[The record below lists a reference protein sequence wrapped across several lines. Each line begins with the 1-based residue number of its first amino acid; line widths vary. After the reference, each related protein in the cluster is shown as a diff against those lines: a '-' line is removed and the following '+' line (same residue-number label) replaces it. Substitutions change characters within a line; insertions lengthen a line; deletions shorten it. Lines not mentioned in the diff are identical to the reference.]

1 MYKFAIN
8 RPITILMAVMALI
21 IFGLKSYTTM
31 PLALYPNVDF
41 PIVTIK
47 TVYPGADAK
56 TVESKVTD
64 KIEEAVSGINGIDK
78 LDSTSYEGLSHVI
91 VRFDLKIDINEAA
104 NDVRDKIGGVI
115 LPDNTLAP
123 QVQKISTSGE
133 AISVFIVS
141 NTGDMSALMQLVDEK
156 IKPKLQR
163 IQNVGDIKID
173 GYQDREIRILV
184 DPYLL
189 NKYSISAIELQNKI
203 SNENFKS
210 SSGKSINDKQELII
224 KFHGDSKDIESLA
237 NIEIKPG
244 LRLKDVAKVF
254 DGLSD
259 IESYTSYD
267 GQVGVML
274 NIMKISGTNVI
285 DIIEETKLLLPD
297 LKVIAGDDYQISLIK
312 DQSDKII
319 HSVDQVKFDLVF
331 GAILAIVIVFLFL
344 RNLTATIV
352 SALAIPTSIIGTFAI
367 IDYMGYDLNKLTL
380 IGLTL
385 AIGIFI
391 DDAIVVIENIS
402 KKMESGMEAFQATYE
417 GVHEIAFSLLAIS
430 AMLLAVFIPVA
441 FMGGLVGKFF
451 NAFAMTVASG
461 IVLSYFVAIMFIPT
475 IGARVLR
482 HKETKFHAKT
492 EPMFKALDMRYVK
505 ILKPLIKYKYMTVI
519 VTFGL
524 LILSSKIFTNVGMDF
539 VPAEDNSEFQITAK
553 AQVGISITEMK
564 NKMVPI
570 IDAIKNDK
578 MVDYYALSI
587 GYTTANESHKALVY
601 VKLKPIEQRGLG
613 QAQIIENYREHFKST
628 QSIQS
633 MSVAVEQLPII
644 NTGGSNAPVQI
655 IVTGA
660 NLETLSEI
668 SQQVFE
674 MLGEFAGTVDIDSD
688 YQDGKPE
695 ITISIIRHN
704 TSRLGIT
711 ATQIAALLNS
721 NYSSD
726 TKISDFEQK
735 GREYDI
741 TLRFDDDSRAN
752 INNIRK
758 LQIQAANGEYV
769 FLDGLINFEKS
780 SSIASI
786 NRFDRERKVM
796 ISSNVSNVPLDSI
809 VNQVD
814 DNIVKILPEGYR
826 YIFSGEVEQMQ
837 KTAISFSAAVGL
849 AVILIY
855 LILAALYESLIQ
867 PIIIMITMPLAY
879 TGVITALG
887 LSGNNFSL
895 FVMIGIILLLG
906 MVGKNAILVVD
917 FANRAIKQGESVDEA
932 LIHAGEK
939 RLRPILMTTFA
950 MVGAMMPLAFGS
962 GAGHEMNS
970 PMALSVIGGLISSTI
985 LALLVVPAFY
995 KILYPLDSWLRKWY
1009 EVGKV

>member
-1 MYKFAIN
+1 
-8 RPITILMAVMALI
+8 
-21 IFGLKSYTTM
+21 
-31 PLALYPNVDF
+31 
-41 PIVTIK
+41 
-47 TVYPGADAK
+47 
-56 TVESKVTD
+56 
-64 KIEEAVSGINGIDK
+64 
-78 LDSTSYEGLSHVI
+78 
-91 VRFDLKIDINEAA
+91 
-104 NDVRDKIGGVI
+104 
-115 LPDNTLAP
+115 
-123 QVQKISTSGE
+123 
-133 AISVFIVS
+133 
-141 NTGDMSALMQLVDEK
+141 MQLVDEK

-163 IQNVGDIKID
+163 ISNVGDVDID

-189 NKYSISAIELQNKI
+189 NKYNLSAIELQNI
-203 SNENFKS
+203 IGNENFKS

-224 KFHGDSKDIESLA
+224 KFQGDAKDIESLG
-237 NIEIKPG
+237 NIAIKPG

-259 IESYTSYD
+259 VASYSSYN

-285 DIIEETKLLLPD
+285 SIIDETKQLLPE
-297 LKVIAGDDYQISLIK
+297 LKSLAGDNYQISLIK
-312 DQSDKII
+312 DQSDKIM

-331 GAILAIVIVFLFL
+331 GAILAIIIVFIFL
-344 RNLTATIV
+344 RNFTATIV

-391 DDAIVVIENIS
+391 DDAIVVVENIS
-402 KKMESGMEAFQATYE
+402 KKMESGMEAYQATYE

-441 FMGGLVGKFF
+441 FMGGLIGKFF

-492 EPMFKALDMRYVK
+492 EPMFQALDNAYVK
-505 ILKPLIKYKYMTVI
+505 ILKPLIRFKYITVL

-539 VPAEDNSEFQITAK
+539 VPAEDNSEFQITVK
-553 AQVGISITEMK
+553 AEVGTSITEMK
-564 NKMVPI
+564 NRIKPI
-570 IDAIKNDK
+570 MDVIKKDN

-587 GYTTANESHKALVY
+587 GYTTAKESHKALVY
-601 VKLKPIEQRGLG
+601 IKLKPIEQRGLG
-613 QAQIIENYREHFKST
+613 QADIIVNYREQFK
-628 QSIQS
+628 SIQS
-633 MSVAVEQLPII
+633 MTLAVEKIPLI
-644 NTGGSNAPVQI
+644 NTGSSNAPLQI
-655 IVTGA
+655 VITGDS
-660 NLETLSEI
+660 LEKLSEI
-668 SQQVFE
+668 SQKVSQ
-674 MLGEFAGTVDIDSD
+674 MLGDFEGAVDIDSD

-695 ITISIIRHN
+695 ISISVIRHN
-704 TSRLGIT
+704 TARLGIT
-711 ATQIAALLNS
+711 AMQIAALLNS

-726 TKISDFEQK
+726 SKISNFEQK

-741 TLRFDDDSRAN
+741 TLRFDDESRAN
-752 INNIRK
+752 IDNLKK
-758 LQIQAANGEYV
+758 LQIRADNGEYV
-769 FLDGLINFEKS
+769 FLDGLIRFEQS
-780 SSIASI
+780 SSIATI
-786 NRFDRERKVM
+786 NRFDRERKVL
-796 ISSNVSNVPLDSI
+796 ITSNVSNVSLSSI

-814 DNIVKILPEGYR
+814 ANIAQVLPEGYH
-826 YIFSGEVEQMQ
+826 YTFAGDVEQMQ
-837 KTAISFSAAVGL
+837 KTVVSFSTAVGL

-867 PIIIMITMPLAY
+867 PIIIMVTMPLAF

-950 MVGAMMPLAFGS
+950 MVGAMLPLAFGS

-995 KILYPLDSWLRKWY
+995 KILYPVDSWLRKWY
-1009 EVGKV
+1009 EVGKI

>member
-21 IFGLKSYTTM
+21 IFGIKSYTSM
-31 PLALYPNVDF
+31 PLALFPNVDF
-41 PIVTIK
+41 PIVTIQ

-56 TVESKVTD
+56 TVESKITD

-78 LDSTSYEGLSHVI
+78 LNSTSYEGLSYVTVI
-91 VRFDLKIDINEAA
+91 FDLEMDINEAA

-115 LPDNTLAP
+115 LPDNALAP
-123 QVQKISTSGE
+123 RVQKISTAGQ
-133 AISVFIVS
+133 AISVFVVS
-141 NTGDMSALMQLVDEK
+141 ETGDMSALMQLVDEK

-163 IQNVGDIKID
+163 ISNVGDVDID

-189 NKYSISAIELQNKI
+189 NKYDLSAIELQNI
-203 SNENFKS
+203 IGNENFKS

-224 KFHGDSKDIESLA
+224 KFQGDAKDIESLA
-237 NIEIKPG
+237 NIAIKPG

-259 IESYTSYD
+259 VESYSSYN

-285 DIIEETKLLLPD
+285 GIIDETKRLLPE
-297 LKVIAGDDYQISLIK
+297 LKALAGDNYQISLIK
-312 DQSDKII
+312 DQSDKIM

-331 GAILAIVIVFLFL
+331 GAILAIIIVFIFL
-344 RNLTATIV
+344 RNFTATIV

-391 DDAIVVIENIS
+391 DDAIVVVENIS
-402 KKMESGMEAFQATYE
+402 KKMESGMEAYQATYE

-441 FMGGLVGKFF
+441 FMGGLIGKFF

-492 EPMFKALDMRYVK
+492 EPMFKALDNAYVK
-505 ILKPLIKYKYMTVI
+505 ILKPLIRFKYITVL

-524 LILSSKIFTNVGMDF
+524 LILSSKIFTNVGIDF
-539 VPAEDNSEFQITAK
+539 VPAEDNSEFQITVK
-553 AQVGISITEMK
+553 AEVGTSITEMK
-564 NKMVPI
+564 NRIKPI
-570 IDAIKNDK
+570 MDAIKKDK
-578 MVDYYALSI
+578 MVDYYTLSI

-601 VKLKPIEQRGLG
+601 VKLKPIKQRGLG
-613 QAQIIENYREHFKST
+613 QADIIVNYREQFK
-628 QSIQS
+628 SIQS
-633 MSVAVEQLPII
+633 MTLAVEKIPLI
-644 NTGGSNAPVQI
+644 NTGSSNAPLQI
-655 IVTGA
+655 VITGDS
-660 NLETLSEI
+660 LEKLSEI
-668 SQQVFE
+668 SQQVSQ
-674 MLGEFAGTVDIDSD
+674 MLGNFEGAVDIDSD

-695 ITISIIRHN
+695 ISISIIRHN
-704 TSRLGIT
+704 TARLGIT
-711 ATQIAALLNS
+711 AMQIAALLNS

-726 TKISDFEQK
+726 SKISDFEQQGK
-735 GREYDI
+735 EYDI
-741 TLRFDDDSRAN
+741 TLRFDDESRAN
-752 INNIRK
+752 IDNIRK
-758 LQIQAANGEYV
+758 LQIRAANGEYV
-769 FLDGLINFEKS
+769 FLDGLIRFEQS
-780 SSIASI
+780 TSIATI
-786 NRFDRERKVM
+786 NRFDRERKVL
-796 ISSNVSNVPLDSI
+796 ITSNVSNVPLNSI

-814 DNIVKILPEGYR
+814 ANIAKILPEGYH
-826 YIFSGEVEQMQ
+826 YTFVGEVEEMQ
-837 KTAISFSAAVGL
+837 KTVVSFSTAVGL

-867 PIIIMITMPLAY
+867 PIIIMVTMPLAF

-917 FANRAIKQGESVDEA
+917 FANRAIKQGESVDDA

-950 MVGAMMPLAFGS
+950 MVGAMLPLAFGS
-962 GAGHEMNS
+962 GTGHEMNS
-970 PMALSVIGGLISSTI
+970 PMALSIIGGLISSTI

-995 KILYPLDSWLRKWY
+995 KILYPVDSWLRKWY
-1009 EVGKV
+1009 EVGKI

>member
-8 RPITILMAVMALI
+8 RPITIIMAVMALI
-21 IFGLKSYTTM
+21 IFGIKSYTSM
-31 PLALYPNVDF
+31 PLALFPNVDF

-56 TVESKVTD
+56 TIESKITD

-78 LDSTSYEGLSHVI
+78 LNSSSYEGLSYVI
-91 VRFDLKIDINEAA
+91 VQFDLKRDINEAA

-115 LPDNTLAP
+115 LPNNAEAP
-123 QVQKISTSGE
+123 LVQKISTAGE
-133 AISVFIVS
+133 AISLFVVS
-141 NTGDMSALMQLVDEK
+141 KTSDMSALMQLVDER

-163 IQNVGDIKID
+163 IQNVGDVDID
-173 GYQDREIRILV
+173 GFQDREIRILI

-189 NKYSISAIELQNKI
+189 NKYNISAIELQNRI

-224 KFHGDSKDIESLA
+224 KFHGDSKNIESLA

-244 LRLKDVAKVF
+244 LRLKDVATVL

-259 IESYTSYD
+259 VESYSSYN

-285 DIIEETKLLLPD
+285 GIINETKQLLPE
-297 LKVIAGDDYQISLIK
+297 LKAIAGDDYQLTLIK

-319 HSVDQVKFDLVF
+319 HSVDQVKFDLIF
-331 GAILAIVIVFLFL
+331 GAILAIFIVFLFL
-344 RNLTATIV
+344 RNVTATIV

-367 IDYMGYDLNKLTL
+367 IDFMGYDLNKLTL

-441 FMGGLVGKFF
+441 FMSGIVGKFF

-461 IVLSYFVAIMFIPT
+461 IVLSYLVAIMFIPT

-492 EPMFKALDMRYVK
+492 EPYLQALDNGYVK
-505 ILKPLIKYKYMTVI
+505 ILKPLIRFKYFTVLI
-519 VTFGL
+519 TFGL

-539 VPAEDNSEFQITAK
+539 VPTEDNSEFQITAK
-553 AQVGISITEMK
+553 APVGTSIEEMK
-564 NKMVPI
+564 KTMEPI
-570 IDAIKNDK
+570 MYTIKNDE
-578 MVDYYALSI
+578 MVDYHALSI

-613 QAQIIENYREHFKST
+613 QADIIDNYREQFKP
-628 QSIQS
+628 IQS
-633 MSVAVEQLPII
+633 MILAVEKIPPI
-644 NTGGSNAPVQI
+644 NTGSSNAPVQI
-655 IVTGA
+655 VITGDS
-660 NLETLSEI
+660 LEKLKDI
-668 SQQVFE
+668 SQQVSQ
-674 MLGEFAGTVDIDSD
+674 MLGTFQGAVDIDSD

-704 TSRLGIT
+704 TARLGIT
-711 ATQIAALLNS
+711 ATQIAALLNA

-726 TKISDFEQK
+726 SKISNFEQK

-741 TLRFDDDSRAN
+741 TLRFDDQSRAN
-752 INNIRK
+752 MDNIKK
-758 LQIQAANGEYV
+758 LQIRAANGEYV
-769 FLDGLINFEKS
+769 FLDGLINFEQS
-780 SSIASI
+780 SSIATV

-796 ISSNVSNVPLDSI
+796 VSSNLSNVPLNSI
-809 VNQVD
+809 VNQVNA
-814 DNIVKILPEGYR
+814 NILEILPAGYN
-826 YIFSGEVEQMQ
+826 YTFAGDVERMQ
-837 KTAISFSAAVGL
+837 ETAVSFSTAVGL

-855 LILAALYESLIQ
+855 LILAALYESFIQ
-867 PIIIMITMPLAY
+867 PIIIMVTMPLAF

-917 FANRAIKQGESVDEA
+917 FANRAIKQGESVDDA

-995 KILYPLDSWLRKWY
+995 KILYPVDRWLRKWY

>member
-21 IFGLKSYTTM
+21 IFGIKSYTSM
-31 PLALYPNVDF
+31 PLALFPNVDF
-41 PIVTIK
+41 PIVTIQ

-56 TVESKVTD
+56 TVESKITD

-78 LDSTSYEGLSHVI
+78 LNSTSYEGLSYVTVI
-91 VRFDLKIDINEAA
+91 FDLEMDINEAA

-115 LPDNTLAP
+115 LPDNALAP
-123 QVQKISTSGE
+123 RVQKISTAGQ
-133 AISVFIVS
+133 AISVFVVS
-141 NTGDMSALMQLVDEK
+141 ETGDMPALMQLIDEK

-163 IQNVGDIKID
+163 ISNVGVVDID

-189 NKYSISAIELQNKI
+189 NKYNLSAIELQNI
-203 SNENFKS
+203 IGNENFKS

-224 KFHGDSKDIESLA
+224 KFQGDAKDIESLG
-237 NIEIKPG
+237 NIAIKPG

-259 IESYTSYD
+259 VASYSSYN

-285 DIIEETKLLLPD
+285 DIIDETKQLLPD
-297 LKVIAGDDYQISLIK
+297 LKALAGDNYQISLIK
-312 DQSDKII
+312 DQSDKIM

-331 GAILAIVIVFLFL
+331 GAILAIIIVFIFL
-344 RNLTATIV
+344 RNFTATIV

-391 DDAIVVIENIS
+391 DDAIVVVENIS
-402 KKMESGMEAFQATYE
+402 KKMESGMEAYQATYE

-441 FMGGLVGKFF
+441 FMGGLIGKFF

-492 EPMFKALDMRYVK
+492 EPMFQALDNAYVK
-505 ILKPLIKYKYMTVI
+505 ILKPLIRFKYITVL

-539 VPAEDNSEFQITAK
+539 VPAEDNSEFQITVK
-553 AQVGISITEMK
+553 AEVGTSITEMK
-564 NKMVPI
+564 NRIKPI
-570 IDAIKNDK
+570 MDVIKKDN

-587 GYTTANESHKALVY
+587 GYTTAKESHKALVY
-601 VKLKPIEQRGLG
+601 IKLKPIEQRGLG
-613 QAQIIENYREHFKST
+613 QADIIVNYREEFK
-628 QSIQS
+628 SIQS
-633 MSVAVEQLPII
+633 MTLAVEKIPLI
-644 NTGGSNAPVQI
+644 NTGSSNAPLQI
-655 IVTGA
+655 VITGDS
-660 NLETLSEI
+660 LEKLSEI
-668 SQQVFE
+668 SQQVSQ
-674 MLGEFAGTVDIDSD
+674 MLGDFEGAMDIDSD

-695 ITISIIRHN
+695 ISISVIRHN
-704 TSRLGIT
+704 TARLGIT
-711 ATQIAALLNS
+711 AMQIAALLNS

-726 TKISDFEQK
+726 SKISNFEQK
-735 GREYDI
+735 DREYDI
-741 TLRFDDDSRAN
+741 TLRFDDESRAN
-752 INNIRK
+752 IDNLKK
-758 LQIQAANGEYV
+758 LQIRANNGEYV
-769 FLDGLINFEKS
+769 FLDGLIRFEQS
-780 SSIASI
+780 SSIATI
-786 NRFDRERKVM
+786 NRFDRERKVL
-796 ISSNVSNVPLDSI
+796 ITSNVSNVSLSSI

-814 DNIVKILPEGYR
+814 ANIAQILPEGYH
-826 YIFSGEVEQMQ
+826 YTFAGDVEQMQ
-837 KTAISFSAAVGL
+837 KTVVSFSTAVGL

-867 PIIIMITMPLAY
+867 PIIIMVTMPLAF

-950 MVGAMMPLAFGS
+950 MVGAMLPLAFGS

-995 KILYPLDSWLRKWY
+995 KILYPVDSWLRKWY
-1009 EVGKV
+1009 EVGKI

>member
-21 IFGLKSYTTM
+21 IFGIKSYTSM
-31 PLALYPNVDF
+31 PLALFPNVDF
-41 PIVTIK
+41 PIVTIQ

-56 TVESKVTD
+56 TVESKITD

-78 LDSTSYEGLSHVI
+78 LNSTSYEGLSYVTVI
-91 VRFDLKIDINEAA
+91 FDLKIDINEAA

-115 LPDNTLAP
+115 LPDNALAP
-123 QVQKISTSGE
+123 RVQKIATAGQ
-133 AISVFIVS
+133 AISVIVV
-141 NTGDMSALMQLVDEK
+141 NKTGDMSALMQLVDEK

-163 IQNVGDIKID
+163 ISNVGDVDID

-189 NKYSISAIELQNKI
+189 NKYNISAIELQNI
-203 SNENFKS
+203 IGNENVKS

-224 KFHGDSKDIESLA
+224 KFHGDAKDIESLS
-237 NIEIKPG
+237 NIAIKPG

-259 IESYTSYD
+259 VESYSSYN
-267 GQVGVML
+267 GQVGVIL

-285 DIIEETKLLLPD
+285 DIIDETKQLLPE
-297 LKVIAGDDYQISLIK
+297 LKSLAGDNYQISLIK
-312 DQSDKII
+312 DQSDKIM

-331 GAILAIVIVFLFL
+331 GAILAIIIVFIFL
-344 RNLTATIV
+344 RNFTATMV

-391 DDAIVVIENIS
+391 DDAIVVVENIS

-441 FMGGLVGKFF
+441 FMGGLIGKFF

-475 IGARVLR
+475 ISARVLR

-492 EPMFKALDMRYVK
+492 EPMFKALDNAYVK
-505 ILKPLIKYKYMTVI
+505 ILKPLIRFKYMTVL

-524 LILSSKIFTNVGMDF
+524 LILSSKIFTNVGVDF
-539 VPAEDNSEFQITAK
+539 VPTQDNSEFQITAK
-553 AQVGISITEMK
+553 AEVGTSITEMK
-564 NKMVPI
+564 NRMKPI
-570 IDAIKNDK
+570 MDVIKKDN
-578 MVDYYALSI
+578 MIDYYALSI
-587 GYTTANESHKALVY
+587 GYTTAKESHKALVY

-613 QAQIIENYREHFKST
+613 QADIIVNYREQFK
-628 QSIQS
+628 SIQS
-633 MSVAVEQLPII
+633 MTLAVEKIPLI
-644 NTGGSNAPVQI
+644 NTGSSNAPLQI
-655 IVTGA
+655 VITGDS
-660 NLETLSEI
+660 LEKLREI
-668 SQQVFE
+668 SQQVSQ
-674 MLGEFAGTVDIDSD
+674 MLGNFEGAVDIDSD

-695 ITISIIRHN
+695 ISISIIRHN
-704 TSRLGIT
+704 TARLGIT
-711 ATQIAALLNS
+711 AMQIAALLNS

-726 TKISDFEQK
+726 SKISNFEQK

-741 TLRFDDDSRAN
+741 TLRFDDESRAN
-752 INNIRK
+752 INNLKK
-758 LQIQAANGEYV
+758 LQIRADNGEYV
-769 FLDGLINFEKS
+769 FLDGLIRFEQS
-780 SSIASI
+780 SSIATI

-796 ISSNVSNVPLDSI
+796 VSSNISNVPLNSI

-814 DNIVKILPEGYR
+814 ANIAKILPEGYD
-826 YIFSGEVEQMQ
+826 YTFAGDVEQMQ
-837 KTAISFSAAVGL
+837 ETVVSFSTAVGL

-867 PIIIMITMPLAY
+867 PIIIMVTMPLAF

-917 FANRAIKQGESVDEA
+917 FANRAIKQGESVDDA

-950 MVGAMMPLAFGS
+950 MVGAMLPLAFGS

-970 PMALSVIGGLISSTI
+970 PMALAIIGGLISSTI

-995 KILYPLDSWLRKWY
+995 KILYPVDSWLRKWY
-1009 EVGKV
+1009 EVGTI

>member
-8 RPITILMAVMALI
+8 RPITILMAVMALL
-21 IFGLKSYTTM
+21 IFGLKSYTSM
-31 PLALYPNVDF
+31 PLALFPNVDF
-41 PIVTIK
+41 PIITIQ
-47 TVYPGADAK
+47 TTYPGADAR
-56 TVESKVTD
+56 TVESKITD

-78 LDSTSYEGLSHVI
+78 LDSTSYEGLSYVI
-91 VRFDLKIDINEAA
+91 VRFDLKMDINEAA

-115 LPDNTLAP
+115 LPDNALAP
-123 QVQKISTSGE
+123 LVQKISTAGE
-133 AISVFIVS
+133 AISLFVVS
-141 NTGDMSALMQLVDEK
+141 KTGDMSALMQLVDEK

-163 IQNVGDIKID
+163 IPNVGDVDID

-189 NKYSISAIELQNKI
+189 NKYNISAIELQNVI

-224 KFHGDSKDIESLA
+224 KFQGDSKDIQSLS

-244 LRLKDVAKVF
+244 VRLKDVAKVF

-259 IESYTSYD
+259 VESYSSFN

-285 DIIEETKLLLPD
+285 GIIDEAKKLLPELQA
-297 LKVIAGDDYQISLIK
+297 LAGDDYQINLIK
-312 DQSDKII
+312 DQSDKIM

-331 GAILAIVIVFLFL
+331 GAVLAIVIVFMFL

-461 IVLSYFVAIMFIPT
+461 IALSYFVAIMFIPT
-475 IGARVLR
+475 VGARVLK

-492 EPMFKALDMRYVK
+492 EPFFQSLDNAYVS
-505 ILKPLIKYKYMTVI
+505 ILKPLIRFKYITVL
-519 VTFGL
+519 VTFGVL
-524 LILSSKIFTNVGMDF
+524 VLSSKIFTNVGMDF
-539 VPAEDNSEFQITAK
+539 VPSEDNSEFQITAK
-553 AQVGISITEMK
+553 AEVGTSIEEMK
-564 NKMVPI
+564 NRMQPI
-570 IDAIKNDK
+570 IDAIKDDD

-587 GYTTANESHKALVY
+587 GYTTANESHKGLVY

-613 QAQIIENYREHFKST
+613 QADIIDNYRHEFA
-628 QSIQS
+628 SIQS
-633 MSVAVEQLPII
+633 MALAVEKIPPI

-655 IVTGA
+655 VITGDS
-660 NLETLSEI
+660 LEKLSEI
-668 SQQVFE
+668 SQQVSDMLSTFE
-674 MLGEFAGTVDIDSD
+674 GAVDVDSD

-695 ITISIIRHN
+695 ITISMIRHN

-726 TKISDFEQK
+726 SKISDFEQK

-741 TLRFDDDSRAN
+741 TLRFDDESRAN
-752 INNIRK
+752 MDNIKK
-758 LQIQAANGEYV
+758 LQIRAANGEYV
-769 FLDGLINFEKS
+769 FLDGLIRFEQN
-780 SSIASI
+780 SSIATI
-786 NRFDRERKVM
+786 NRYDRERKVM
-796 ISSNVSNVPLDSI
+796 VSSNISNVPLNAI
-809 VNQVD
+809 VTQVD
-814 DNIVKILPEGYR
+814 ANITDILPEGYN
-826 YIFSGEVEQMQ
+826 YTFSGDVEKMQ
-837 KTAISFSAAVGL
+837 ETAVSFSTAVGL
-849 AVILIY
+849 AVVLIY

-867 PIIIMITMPLAY
+867 PIIIMVTMPLAF

-887 LSGNNFSL
+887 LSDNNFSL

-917 FANRAIKQGESVDEA
+917 FANRAIKDGASVDDA
-932 LIHAGEK
+932 LIQAGEK

-995 KILYPLDSWLRKWY
+995 KILYPVDSWIRKWY
-1009 EVGKV
+1009 EVGKI

>member
-8 RPITILMAVMALI
+8 RPITILMAVMALL
-21 IFGLKSYTTM
+21 IFGLKSYTSM
-31 PLALYPNVDF
+31 PLALFPNVDF
-41 PIVTIK
+41 PIITIQ
-47 TVYPGADAK
+47 TTYPGADAR
-56 TVESKVTD
+56 TVESKITD

-78 LDSTSYEGLSHVI
+78 LDSTSYEGLSYVI
-91 VRFDLKIDINEAA
+91 VRFDLKMDINEAA

-115 LPDNTLAP
+115 LPDNALAP
-123 QVQKISTSGE
+123 LVQKISTAGE
-133 AISVFIVS
+133 AISLFVVS
-141 NTGDMSALMQLVDEK
+141 KTGDMSALMQLVDQK

-163 IQNVGDIKID
+163 IPNVGDVDVD

-189 NKYSISAIELQNKI
+189 NKYNISAIELQNVI

-224 KFHGDSKDIESLA
+224 KFQGDSKDIESLS

-244 LRLKDVAKVF
+244 VRLKDVAKVI

-259 IESYTSYD
+259 VESYSSFN

-285 DIIEETKLLLPD
+285 GIIDEAKKLLPELQA
-297 LKVIAGDDYQISLIK
+297 LAGDDYQINLIK
-312 DQSDKII
+312 DQSDKIM

-331 GAILAIVIVFLFL
+331 GALLAIVIVFMFL

-402 KKMESGMEAFQATYE
+402 KKMEAGMEAFQATYE

-461 IVLSYFVAIMFIPT
+461 IALSYFVAIMFIPT
-475 IGARVLR
+475 VGARVLK

-492 EPMFKALDMRYVK
+492 EPFFQSLDNAYVS
-505 ILKPLIKYKYMTVI
+505 ILKPLIRFKYITVL
-519 VTFGL
+519 VTFGVL
-524 LILSSKIFTNVGMDF
+524 VLSSKIFTNVGMDF

-553 AQVGISITEMK
+553 AKVGTSIEEMK
-564 NKMVPI
+564 SRMQPI
-570 IDAIKNDK
+570 IDAIKDDD

-587 GYTTANESHKALVY
+587 GYTTANESHKGLVY

-613 QAQIIENYREHFKST
+613 QADIINHYRQEFA
-628 QSIQS
+628 SIQS
-633 MSVAVEQLPII
+633 MTLAVEKISPI

-655 IVTGA
+655 VITGDS
-660 NLETLSEI
+660 LEKLSEI
-668 SQQVFE
+668 SQQVSDMLSTFE
-674 MLGEFAGTVDIDSD
+674 GAVDVDSD

-695 ITISIIRHN
+695 ITISMIRHN

-726 TKISDFEQK
+726 SKISDFEQK

-741 TLRFDDDSRAN
+741 TLRFDDESRAN
-752 INNIRK
+752 MDNIKK
-758 LQIQAANGEYV
+758 LQIRAANGEYV
-769 FLDGLINFEKS
+769 FLDGLIRFEQN
-780 SSIASI
+780 SSIATI
-786 NRFDRERKVM
+786 NRYDRERKVM
-796 ISSNVSNVPLDSI
+796 VSSNISNVPLNAI

-814 DNIVKILPEGYR
+814 ANITEILPEGYN
-826 YIFSGEVEQMQ
+826 YTFSGYVEKMQ
-837 KTAISFSAAVGL
+837 ETAVSFSTAVGL
-849 AVILIY
+849 AVVLIY

-867 PIIIMITMPLAY
+867 PIIIMVTMPLAF

-917 FANRAIKQGESVDEA
+917 FANRAIKDGASVDDA
-932 LIHAGEK
+932 LIQAGEK

-995 KILYPLDSWLRKWY
+995 KILYPLDSWIRKWY
-1009 EVGKV
+1009 EVGKI

>member
-8 RPITILMAVMALI
+8 RPITILMAVMALL
-21 IFGLKSYTTM
+21 IFGLKSYTSM
-31 PLALYPNVDF
+31 PLALFPNVDF
-41 PIVTIK
+41 PIITIQ
-47 TVYPGADAK
+47 TTYPGADAR
-56 TVESKVTD
+56 TVESKITD

-78 LDSTSYEGLSHVI
+78 LDSTSYEGLSYVI
-91 VRFDLKIDINEAA
+91 VRFDLKMDINEAA

-115 LPDNTLAP
+115 LPDNALAP
-123 QVQKISTSGE
+123 LVQKISTAGE
-133 AISVFIVS
+133 AISLFVVS
-141 NTGDMSALMQLVDEK
+141 KTGDMSALMQLVDEK

-163 IQNVGDIKID
+163 IPNVGDVDID

-189 NKYSISAIELQNKI
+189 NKYNISAIELQNVI

-224 KFHGDSKDIESLA
+224 KFQGDSKDIQSLS

-244 LRLKDVAKVF
+244 VRLKDVAKVF

-259 IESYTSYD
+259 VESYSSFN

-285 DIIEETKLLLPD
+285 GIIDEAKKLLPELQA
-297 LKVIAGDDYQISLIK
+297 LAGDDYQINLIK
-312 DQSDKII
+312 DQSDKIM

-331 GAILAIVIVFLFL
+331 GAVLAIVIVFMFL

-461 IVLSYFVAIMFIPT
+461 IALSYFVAIMFIPT
-475 IGARVLR
+475 VGARVLK

-492 EPMFKALDMRYVK
+492 EPFFQSLDNAYVS
-505 ILKPLIKYKYMTVI
+505 ILKPLIRFKYITVL
-519 VTFGL
+519 VTFGVL
-524 LILSSKIFTNVGMDF
+524 VLSSKIFTNVGMDF
-539 VPAEDNSEFQITAK
+539 VPSEDNSEFQITAK
-553 AQVGISITEMK
+553 AEVGTSIEEMK
-564 NKMVPI
+564 NRMQPI
-570 IDAIKNDK
+570 IDAIKDDD

-587 GYTTANESHKALVY
+587 GYTTANESHKGLVY

-613 QAQIIENYREHFKST
+613 QADIIDNYRQEFA
-628 QSIQS
+628 SIQS
-633 MSVAVEQLPII
+633 MALAVEKIPPI

-655 IVTGA
+655 VITGDS
-660 NLETLSEI
+660 LEKLSQI
-668 SQQVFE
+668 SQQVSDMLSTFE
-674 MLGEFAGTVDIDSD
+674 GAVDVDSD

-695 ITISIIRHN
+695 ITISMIRHN

-726 TKISDFEQK
+726 SKISDFEQK

-741 TLRFDDDSRAN
+741 TLRFDDESRAN
-752 INNIRK
+752 MDNIKK
-758 LQIQAANGEYV
+758 LQIRAANGEYV
-769 FLDGLINFEKS
+769 FLDGLIRFEQN
-780 SSIASI
+780 SSIATI
-786 NRFDRERKVM
+786 NRYDRERKVM
-796 ISSNVSNVPLDSI
+796 VSSNISNVPLNAI
-809 VNQVD
+809 VTQVD
-814 DNIVKILPEGYR
+814 ANITDILPEGYN
-826 YIFSGEVEQMQ
+826 YTFSGDVEKMQ
-837 KTAISFSAAVGL
+837 ETAVSFSTAVGL
-849 AVILIY
+849 AVVLIY

-867 PIIIMITMPLAY
+867 PIIIMVTMPLAF

-887 LSGNNFSL
+887 LSDNNFSL

-917 FANRAIKQGESVDEA
+917 FANRAIKDGASVDDA
-932 LIHAGEK
+932 LIQAGEK

-995 KILYPLDSWLRKWY
+995 KILYPVDSWIRKWY
-1009 EVGKV
+1009 EVGKI

>member
-21 IFGLKSYTTM
+21 IFGIKSYTSM
-31 PLALYPNVDF
+31 PLALFPNVDF
-41 PIVTIK
+41 PIVTIQ
-47 TVYPGADAK
+47 TTYPGADAK
-56 TVESKVTD
+56 TVESKITD

-78 LDSTSYEGLSHVI
+78 LDSTSYEGLSYVI

-115 LPDNTLAP
+115 LPDNALAP
-123 QVQKISTSGE
+123 LVQKLSTAGE
-133 AISVFIVS
+133 AISVFVVS
-141 NTGDMSALMQLVDEK
+141 KTGNMSALMQLVDEK

-163 IQNVGDIKID
+163 IPNVGDVIID

-189 NKYSISAIELQNKI
+189 NKYNLSAVELQNI
-203 SNENFKS
+203 IGNENFKS
-210 SSGKSINDKQELII
+210 SSGKSLNDKQELII
-224 KFHGDSKDIESLA
+224 KFHGDAKDIESLA
-237 NIEIKPG
+237 NIAIKPG

-259 IESYTSYD
+259 VESYSSYN

-274 NIMKISGTNVI
+274 NIIKISGTNVI
-285 DIIEETKLLLPD
+285 GIIDKAKQLLPD
-297 LKVIAGDDYQISLIK
+297 LKALAGDDYQVSLIK
-312 DQSDKII
+312 DQSDKIMQ
-319 HSVDQVKFDLVF
+319 SVNQVKFDLVF
-331 GAILAIVIVFLFL
+331 GAILAIFIVFIFL
-344 RNLTATIV
+344 RNFTATIV

-402 KKMESGMEAFQATYE
+402 KKMESGMEVFQATYE

-441 FMGGLVGKFF
+441 FMGGLVGQFF

-475 IGARVLR
+475 IGARLLK
-482 HKETKFHAKT
+482 HKESKFHAKT
-492 EPMFKALDMRYVK
+492 EPMFKALDNGYVK
-505 ILKPLIKYKYMTVI
+505 ILKPLIRFKYITVL
-519 VTFGL
+519 VTFGF
-524 LILSSKIFTNVGMDF
+524 LILSSMIFTNVGMDF

-553 AQVGISITEMK
+553 AEVGTSITEMK
-564 NKMVPI
+564 NRMKPI
-570 IDAIKNDK
+570 MDAIKNDN

-587 GYTTANESHKALVY
+587 GYTTASESHKALVY

-613 QAQIIENYREHFKST
+613 QEDIIVNYREQFK
-628 QSIQS
+628 SIQS
-633 MSVAVEQLPII
+633 MALSVAPQPPI
-644 NTGGSNAPVQI
+644 NTGGNTAPVQI
-655 IVTGA
+655 VITGDS
-660 NLETLSEI
+660 LEKLSDI
-668 SQQVFE
+668 SQKVSA
-674 MLGEFAGTVDIDSD
+674 MLGRFEGTVDIDSD

-695 ITISIIRHN
+695 ITISVIRHN
-704 TSRLGIT
+704 TARLGIT

-726 TKISDFEQK
+726 SKISNFEQK

-741 TLRFDDDSRAN
+741 TLRFDDESRAN
-752 INNIRK
+752 IDNIKK
-758 LQIQAANGEYV
+758 LQIRAANGEYV
-769 FLDGLINFEKS
+769 FLDGLIRFEQS
-780 SSIASI
+780 SSIATI

-796 ISSNVSNVPLDSI
+796 VSSNISNVPLNSI
-809 VNQVD
+809 VDQV
-814 DNIVKILPEGYR
+814 NTHIAEILPEGYN
-826 YIFSGEVEQMQ
+826 YTFSGDVEEMQ
-837 KTAISFSAAVGL
+837 ETALSFSTAVGL

-867 PIIIMITMPLAY
+867 PIIIMVTMPLAF
-879 TGVITALG
+879 TGVIAALG

-917 FANRAIKQGESVDEA
+917 FANRAIKQGESVDDA

-995 KILYPLDSWLRKWY
+995 KILYPVDSWLRKWY
-1009 EVGKV
+1009 EVGRI

>member
-21 IFGLKSYTTM
+21 IFGIKSYTSM
-31 PLALYPNVDF
+31 PLALFPNVDF
-41 PIVTIK
+41 PIVTIQ

-56 TVESKVTD
+56 TVESKITD

-78 LDSTSYEGLSHVI
+78 LNSTSYEGLSYVTVI
-91 VRFDLKIDINEAA
+91 FDLEMDINEAA

-115 LPDNTLAP
+115 LPDNALAP
-123 QVQKISTSGE
+123 RVQKISTAGQ
-133 AISVFIVS
+133 AISVFVVS
-141 NTGDMSALMQLVDEK
+141 ETGDMSALMQLVDEK

-163 IQNVGDIKID
+163 ISNVGDVDID

-189 NKYSISAIELQNKI
+189 NKYNLSAIELQNI
-203 SNENFKS
+203 IGNENFKS

-224 KFHGDSKDIESLA
+224 KFQGDAKDIESLG
-237 NIEIKPG
+237 NIAIKPG

-259 IESYTSYD
+259 VASYSSYN

-285 DIIEETKLLLPD
+285 DIIDETKQLLPD
-297 LKVIAGDDYQISLIK
+297 LKALAGDNYQISLIK
-312 DQSDKII
+312 DQSDKIM

-331 GAILAIVIVFLFL
+331 GAILAIIIVFIFL
-344 RNLTATIV
+344 RNFTATIV

-391 DDAIVVIENIS
+391 DDAIVVVENIS
-402 KKMESGMEAFQATYE
+402 KKMESGMEAYQATYE

-441 FMGGLVGKFF
+441 FMGGLIGKFF

-492 EPMFKALDMRYVK
+492 EPMFQALDNAYVK
-505 ILKPLIKYKYMTVI
+505 ILKPLIRFKYITVL

-539 VPAEDNSEFQITAK
+539 VPAEDNSEFQITVK
-553 AQVGISITEMK
+553 AEVGTSITEMK
-564 NKMVPI
+564 NRIKPI
-570 IDAIKNDK
+570 MDVIKKDN

-587 GYTTANESHKALVY
+587 GYTTAKESHKALVY
-601 VKLKPIEQRGLG
+601 IKLKPIEQRGLG
-613 QAQIIENYREHFKST
+613 QADIIVNYREEFK
-628 QSIQS
+628 SIQS
-633 MSVAVEQLPII
+633 MTLAVEKIPLI
-644 NTGGSNAPVQI
+644 NTGSSNAPLQI
-655 IVTGA
+655 VITGDS
-660 NLETLSEI
+660 LEKLSEI
-668 SQQVFE
+668 SQKVSQ
-674 MLGEFAGTVDIDSD
+674 MLGGFEGAVDIDSD

-695 ITISIIRHN
+695 ISISVIRHN
-704 TSRLGIT
+704 TARLGIT
-711 ATQIAALLNS
+711 AMQIAALLNS

-726 TKISDFEQK
+726 SKISNFEQK

-741 TLRFDDDSRAN
+741 TLRFDDESRAN
-752 INNIRK
+752 IDNLKK
-758 LQIQAANGEYV
+758 LQIRADNGEYV
-769 FLDGLINFEKS
+769 FLDGLIRFEQS
-780 SSIASI
+780 SSIATI
-786 NRFDRERKVM
+786 NRFDRERKVL
-796 ISSNVSNVPLDSI
+796 ITSNVSNVSLSSI

-814 DNIVKILPEGYR
+814 ANIAQVLPEGYH
-826 YIFSGEVEQMQ
+826 YTFAGDVEQMQ
-837 KTAISFSAAVGL
+837 KTVVSFSTAVGL

-867 PIIIMITMPLAY
+867 PIIIMVTMPLAF

-950 MVGAMMPLAFGS
+950 MVGAMLPLAFGS

-995 KILYPLDSWLRKWY
+995 KILYPVDSWLRKWY
-1009 EVGKV
+1009 EVGKI

>member
-21 IFGLKSYTTM
+21 IFGMKSYTSM
-31 PLALYPNVDF
+31 PLALFPNVDF

-56 TVESKVTD
+56 TVESKITD

-78 LDSTSYEGLSHVI
+78 LDSTSYEGLSYVI

-115 LPDNTLAP
+115 LPDNALAP
-123 QVQKISTSGE
+123 QVQKISTAGE
-133 AISVFIVS
+133 AISVFVVS
-141 NTGDMSALMQLVDEK
+141 KTGDMSALMQLVDEK

-163 IQNVGDIKID
+163 IPNVGDVDID

-189 NKYSISAIELQNKI
+189 NKYNISAIELQTAI
-203 SNENFKS
+203 GNENFKS

-259 IESYTSYD
+259 VESFSSYN
-267 GQVGVML
+267 GKVGVML
-274 NIMKISGTNVI
+274 KIMKISGTNVI
-285 DIIEETKLLLPD
+285 AIIDETKQLLPE
-297 LKVIAGDDYQISLIK
+297 LKALAGDDYKINLIK
-312 DQSDKII
+312 DQSEKIM

-331 GAILAIVIVFLFL
+331 GALLAIVIVFIFL
-344 RNLTATIV
+344 RNITATIV

-402 KKMESGMEAFQATYE
+402 KKMESGMESFQATYE

-461 IVLSYFVAIMFIPT
+461 IVLSYFVAIMLIPSVA
-475 IGARVLR
+475 ARVLK

-492 EPMFKALDMRYVK
+492 EPMFQALDNGYVR
-505 ILKPLIKYKYMTVI
+505 ILKPLIRFKYITVI
-519 VTFGL
+519 VTFAI

-553 AQVGISITEMK
+553 AQLGTSITEMK
-564 NKMVPI
+564 NRMKPI
-570 IDAIKNDK
+570 METIKDDN

-587 GYTTANESHKALVY
+587 GYTTAHEPHKALVY
-601 VKLKPIEQRGLG
+601 VKLKPIEERGLG
-613 QAQIIENYREHFKST
+613 QADIINNYREKFK
-628 QSIQS
+628 SIQS
-633 MSVAVEQLPII
+633 MALAVEKIPPI

-655 IVTGA
+655 VITGDS
-660 NLETLSEI
+660 LDKLSEI
-668 SQQVFE
+668 SQQVSKMLSTFE
-674 MLGEFAGTVDIDSD
+674 GAVDIDSD

-726 TKISDFEQK
+726 SKISDFEQK

-741 TLRFDDDSRAN
+741 TLRFDDESRAN
-752 INNIRK
+752 IDNIKK
-758 LQIQAANGEYV
+758 LQIRAANGEYV
-769 FLDGLINFEKS
+769 FLDGLIRFEQS
-780 SSIASI
+780 SSIATI

-796 ISSNVSNVPLDSI
+796 VSSNISNVPLNSI

-814 DNIVKILPEGYR
+814 ANISELLPPGYN
-826 YIFSGEVEQMQ
+826 YTFSGDVEKMQ
-837 KTAISFSAAVGL
+837 ETALSFSTAVGL

-867 PIIIMITMPLAY
+867 PIIIMVTMPLAF

-917 FANRAIKQGESVDEA
+917 FANRAIKQGESLDDA

-995 KILYPLDSWLRKWY
+995 KILYPLDRWIRKWY
-1009 EVGKV
+1009 EVGEV

>member
-21 IFGLKSYTTM
+21 IFGIKSYTSM
-31 PLALYPNVDF
+31 PLALFPNVDF
-41 PIVTIK
+41 PIVTIQ

-56 TVESKVTD
+56 TVESKITD

-78 LDSTSYEGLSHVI
+78 LNSTSYEGLSYVTVI
-91 VRFDLKIDINEAA
+91 FDLEMDINEAA

-115 LPDNTLAP
+115 LPDNALAP
-123 QVQKISTSGE
+123 RVQKISTAGQ
-133 AISVFIVS
+133 AISVFVVS
-141 NTGDMSALMQLVDEK
+141 ETGDMSALMQLVDEK

-163 IQNVGDIKID
+163 ISNVGDVDID

-189 NKYSISAIELQNKI
+189 NKYNLSAIELQNI
-203 SNENFKS
+203 IGNENFKS

-224 KFHGDSKDIESLA
+224 KFQGDAKDIESLG
-237 NIEIKPG
+237 NIAIKPG

-259 IESYTSYD
+259 VASYSSYN

-285 DIIEETKLLLPD
+285 SIIDETKQLLPE
-297 LKVIAGDDYQISLIK
+297 LKSLAGDNYQISLIK
-312 DQSDKII
+312 DQSDKIM

-331 GAILAIVIVFLFL
+331 GAILAIIIVFIFL
-344 RNLTATIV
+344 RNFTATIV

-391 DDAIVVIENIS
+391 DDAIVVVENIS
-402 KKMESGMEAFQATYE
+402 KKMESGMEAYQATYE

-441 FMGGLVGKFF
+441 FMGGLIGKFF

-492 EPMFKALDMRYVK
+492 EPMFQALDNAYVK
-505 ILKPLIKYKYMTVI
+505 ILKPLIRFKYITVL

-539 VPAEDNSEFQITAK
+539 VPAEDNSEFQITVK
-553 AQVGISITEMK
+553 AEVGTSITEMK
-564 NKMVPI
+564 NRIKPI
-570 IDAIKNDK
+570 MDVIKKDN

-587 GYTTANESHKALVY
+587 GYTTAKESHKALVY
-601 VKLKPIEQRGLG
+601 IKLKPIEQRGLG
-613 QAQIIENYREHFKST
+613 QADIIVNYREQFK
-628 QSIQS
+628 SIQS
-633 MSVAVEQLPII
+633 MTLAVEKIPLI
-644 NTGGSNAPVQI
+644 NTGSSNAPLQI
-655 IVTGA
+655 VITGDS
-660 NLETLSEI
+660 LEKLSEI
-668 SQQVFE
+668 SQKVSQ
-674 MLGEFAGTVDIDSD
+674 MLGGFEGAVDIDSD

-695 ITISIIRHN
+695 ISISVIRHN
-704 TSRLGIT
+704 TARLGIT
-711 ATQIAALLNS
+711 AMQIAALLNS

-726 TKISDFEQK
+726 SKISNFEQK

-741 TLRFDDDSRAN
+741 TLRFDDESRAN
-752 INNIRK
+752 IDNLKK
-758 LQIQAANGEYV
+758 LQIRANNGEYV
-769 FLDGLINFEKS
+769 FLDGLIRFEQS
-780 SSIASI
+780 SSIATI
-786 NRFDRERKVM
+786 NRFDRERKVL
-796 ISSNVSNVPLDSI
+796 ITSNVSNVSLSSI

-814 DNIVKILPEGYR
+814 ANIAQVLPEGYH
-826 YIFSGEVEQMQ
+826 YTFAGDVEQMQ
-837 KTAISFSAAVGL
+837 KTVVSFSTAVGL

-867 PIIIMITMPLAY
+867 PIIIMVTMPLAF

-950 MVGAMMPLAFGS
+950 MVGAMLPLAFGS

-995 KILYPLDSWLRKWY
+995 KILYPVDSWLRKWY
-1009 EVGKV
+1009 EVGKI

>member
-21 IFGLKSYTTM
+21 IFGIKSYTSM
-31 PLALYPNVDF
+31 PLALFPNVDF

-56 TVESKVTD
+56 TVESKITD

-78 LDSTSYEGLSHVI
+78 LDSTSYEGMSYVI

-115 LPDNTLAP
+115 LPDNALAP
-123 QVQKISTSGE
+123 LVQKISTAGE
-133 AISVFIVS
+133 AISVFVVS
-141 NTGDMSALMQLVDEK
+141 KTGDMSALMQLVDEK

-163 IQNVGDIKID
+163 IPNVGDVDID

-189 NKYSISAIELQNKI
+189 NKYKLSAIELQNII
-203 SNENFKS
+203 SSENFKA

-224 KFHGDSKDIESLA
+224 KFQGDSKDIESLA

-244 LRLKDVAKVF
+244 LRLSDVAKVF

-259 IESYTSYD
+259 VESYSSYN

-285 DIIEETKLLLPD
+285 GIIDEAKKLLPE
-297 LKVIAGDDYQISLIK
+297 LKALAGDDYQINLIK

-331 GAILAIVIVFLFL
+331 GALLAIVIVFMFL

-402 KKMESGMEAFQATYE
+402 KKMEFGMEAFEATYE

-475 IGARVLR
+475 IGARVLK

-492 EPMFKALDMRYVK
+492 EPFFQAMDNAYVA
-505 ILKPLIKYKYMTVI
+505 ILKPLIRFKYITVL
-519 VTFGL
+519 VTFGF
-524 LILSSKIFTNVGMDF
+524 LILSSQVFTNVGMDF

-553 AQVGISITEMK
+553 AEVGTSIAEMK
-564 NKMVPI
+564 KRMAPI
-570 IDAIKNDK
+570 MEAIKNDE

-601 VKLKPIEQRGLG
+601 VKLKSIEQRGLG
-613 QAQIIENYREHFKST
+613 QAEIIVNYRTEFK
-628 QSIQS
+628 SIQS
-633 MSVAVEQLPII
+633 MALAVEKIPPI

-655 IVTGA
+655 VITGDS
-660 NLETLSEI
+660 LEKLSEI
-668 SQQVFE
+668 SEQVSK
-674 MLGEFAGTVDIDSD
+674 MLGTFEGAVDIDSD

-711 ATQIAALLNS
+711 ATQIATLLNS
-721 NYSSD
+721 NYSSES
-726 TKISDFEQK
+726 KISDFEQK

-741 TLRFDDDSRAN
+741 TLRFDDESRAN
-752 INNIRK
+752 MDNIKK
-758 LQIQAANGEYV
+758 LQIRAANGEYV
-769 FLDGLINFEKS
+769 FLDGLIRFEQS
-780 SSIASI
+780 SSIATI

-796 ISSNVSNVPLDSI
+796 VSSNISNVPLNSI

-814 DNIVKILPEGYR
+814 ANIADILPEGYSYR
-826 YIFSGEVEQMQ
+826 FSGDVEKMQ
-837 KTAISFSAAVGL
+837 ETAVSFSTAVAL
-849 AVILIY
+849 AVVLIY

-867 PIIIMITMPLAY
+867 PIIIMVTMPLAF

-917 FANRAIKQGESVDEA
+917 FANRAIKDGESVDEA

-995 KILYPLDSWLRKWY
+995 KILYPIDSWIRKWY
-1009 EVGKV
+1009 EVGQV

>member
-21 IFGLKSYTTM
+21 IFGIKSYTSM

-41 PIVTIK
+41 PIVTIQ

-56 TVESKVTD
+56 TVESKITD

-78 LDSTSYEGLSHVI
+78 LDSTSYEGLSLV
-91 VRFDLKIDINEAA
+91 VVKFDLKIDINEAA

-115 LPDNTLAP
+115 LPDNARAP
-123 QVQKISTSGE
+123 LVQKISTSGE
-133 AISVFIVS
+133 AISVFVVS
-141 NTGDMSALMQLVDEK
+141 KTGDMSALMQLVDEK
-156 IKPKLQR
+156 IKPTLQR
-163 IQNVGDIKID
+163 IPNVGDVDVD

-189 NKYSISAIELQNKI
+189 NKYNISATELQNKI

-210 SSGKSINDKQELII
+210 SSGKSINSKQELII
-224 KFHGDSKDIESLA
+224 KFNGDAKDIESLA

-259 IESYTSYD
+259 VKSYSSYN
-267 GQVGVML
+267 GQAGVIL

-285 DIIEETKLLLPD
+285 GIIDKAKQLLPEI
-297 LKVIAGDDYQISLIK
+297 KAMAGDDYQISLIK

-319 HSVDQVKFDLVF
+319 QSVEQVKFDLVF
-331 GAILAIVIVFLFL
+331 GAILAIVIVFIFL
-344 RNLTATIV
+344 RNFTATIV

-367 IDYMGYDLNKLTL
+367 IDFMGYDLNKLTL

-391 DDAIVVIENIS
+391 DDAIVVVENIT
-402 KKMESGMEAFQATYE
+402 KKMEAGMEAFQATYE

-482 HKETKFHAKT
+482 HKETKFHVKT
-492 EPMFKALDMRYVK
+492 EPMFKALDNGYVK
-505 ILKPLIKYKYMTVI
+505 ILKPLIRFKYITVM
-519 VTFGL
+519 VTFGF
-524 LILSSKIFTNVGMDF
+524 LILSSRIFTNVGMDF

-553 AQVGISITEMK
+553 AQVGTSITEMK
-564 NKMVPI
+564 NRMEPI
-570 IDAIKNDK
+570 IYAIKNDN

-587 GYTTANESHKALVY
+587 GYTTANESHKAIVY
-601 VKLKPIEQRGLG
+601 VKLKAIGERELG
-613 QAQIIENYREHFKST
+613 QAELIENYREQFKS
-628 QSIQS
+628 IQLITL
-633 MSVAVEQLPII
+633 AVEKLPVI

-655 IVTGA
+655 VVTGDS
-660 NLETLSEI
+660 LEKLSEI
-668 SQQVFE
+668 SQQVSQ
-674 MLGEFAGTVDIDSD
+674 MLGKFEGAVDIDTD

-695 ITISIIRHN
+695 ITISIIRLN
-704 TSRLGIT
+704 TARLGIT

-726 TKISDFEQK
+726 SKISDFEQK

-741 TLRFDDDSRAN
+741 TLRFDDNNRAN
-752 INNIRK
+752 IDNIKK
-758 LQIQAANGEYV
+758 LQIRANNGKYV
-769 FLDGLINFEKS
+769 FLDGLINFEQS
-780 SSIASI
+780 SSIATI
-786 NRFDRERKVM
+786 NRFNRERKVM

-809 VNQVD
+809 VDQVD
-814 DNIVKILPEGYR
+814 ANIAKLLPAGYH
-826 YIFSGEVEQMQ
+826 YTFAGEVEQMQ
-837 KTAISFSAAVGL
+837 ETAVSFGAAVGL

-867 PIIIMITMPLAY
+867 PIIIMVTMPLAF

-917 FANRAIKQGESVDEA
+917 FANRAIKQGASVDNA
-932 LIHAGEK
+932 LIEAGEK

-950 MVGAMMPLAFGS
+950 MVGAMMPLAFS
-962 GAGHEMNS
+962 TGAGHEMNS

-995 KILYPLDSWLRKWY
+995 KILYPVDNWLRKWY
-1009 EVGKV
+1009 EVGEV

>member
-21 IFGLKSYTTM
+21 IFGLKSYSSM
-31 PLALYPNVDF
+31 PLALFPNVDF
-41 PIVTIK
+41 PIITVK

-56 TVESKVTD
+56 TIESKITD

-78 LDSTSYEGLSHVI
+78 LNSTSFEGLSYVI
-91 VRFDLKIDINEAA
+91 VQFDLERDINEAA

-115 LPDNTLAP
+115 LPTSAEAP
-123 QVQKISTSGE
+123 LVQKISTAGE
-133 AISVFIVS
+133 AISLFVVS
-141 NTGDMSALMQLVDEK
+141 KTGDMIALMQLVDEK

-163 IQNVGDIKID
+163 VKDVGDVDID
-173 GYQDREIRILV
+173 GYQEREIRVLI

-189 NKYSISAIELQNKI
+189 NKYNISALELQNKI
-203 SNENFKS
+203 SSENFKA
-210 SSGKSINDKQELII
+210 SSGKSINSKQELIV
-224 KFHGDSKDIESLA
+224 KFQGDSKSIESLA
-237 NIEIKPG
+237 NIEIKSG
-244 LRLKDVAKVF
+244 LRLKDVATVT

-259 IESYTSYD
+259 MVSYTSYN

-285 DIIEETKLLLPD
+285 GIIDGTKALMPE
-297 LKVIAGDDYQISLIK
+297 LKNIAGDDYELILIK
-312 DQSDKII
+312 DQSGKILA
-319 HSVDQVKFDLVF
+319 SVDQVKFDLIF
-331 GAILAIVIVFLFL
+331 GAVLAIFIVFMFL
-344 RNLTATIV
+344 RNITATIV

-402 KKMESGMEAFQATYE
+402 KKMEAGMEAFEATYE

-441 FMGGLVGKFF
+441 FMGGMVGKFF

-475 IGARVLR
+475 VGARVLK

-492 EPMFKALDMRYVK
+492 EPFLVALDNAYVR
-505 ILKPLIKYKYMTVI
+505 ILVPLIRYKYITVLL
-519 VTFGL
+519 TFGL
-524 LILSSKIFTNVGMDF
+524 LILSSKVFNNVGMDF
-539 VPAEDNSEFQITAK
+539 VPSEDNSEIQITAK
-553 AQVGISITEMK
+553 ANVGTSIEEMK
-564 NKMVPI
+564 KKMEPI
-570 IDAIKNDK
+570 LAAFESDE
-578 MVDYYALSI
+578 MVQYRALSI
-587 GYTTANESHKALVY
+587 GYSTANESHKALVY
-601 VKLKPIEQRGLG
+601 VKLKPIAERSLG
-613 QAQIIENYREHFKST
+613 QSEIIEHYRKKFKSIDDMT
-628 QSIQS
+628 I
-633 MSVAVEQLPII
+633 AVEKIPPI
-644 NTGGSNAPVQI
+644 NTGSSNAPLQI
-655 IVTGA
+655 VITGDS
-660 NLETLSEI
+660 LEKLKSISKDVSKMLS
-668 SQQVFE
+668 SFQ
-674 MLGEFAGTVDIDSD
+674 GAVDIDSD
-688 YQDGKPE
+688 FQDGKPE
-695 ITISIIRHN
+695 ITISILRHN
-704 TSRLGIT
+704 ASRLGVT
-711 ATQIAALLNS
+711 ATQIASLLNS

-726 TKISDFEQK
+726 SKISNFEQK

-741 TLRFDDDSRAN
+741 TIRFDDKNRADLESLK
-752 INNIRK
+752 K
-758 LQIQAANGEYV
+758 LQIRTSTGEYV
-769 FLDGLINFEKS
+769 FLDGLIEIELG

-786 NRFDRERKVM
+786 NRYDRERKVM
-796 ISSNVSNVPLDSI
+796 VSSNVSNVPLDSL
-809 VNQVD
+809 VKQVD
-814 DNIVKILPEGYR
+814 ANIGDILPQGYSYR
-826 YIFSGEVEQMQ
+826 FAGDVERMQ
-837 KTAISFSAAVGL
+837 ETAVSFGAAVAL

-867 PIIIMITMPLAY
+867 PIIIMVTMPLAF

-917 FANRAIKQGESVDEA
+917 FANRAIKQGESVDDA

-962 GAGHEMNS
+962 GIGHEMNS

-995 KILYPLDSWLRKWY
+995 KILYPVDRWLRKFY

>member
-21 IFGLKSYTTM
+21 IFGLKSYSSM
-31 PLALYPNVDF
+31 PLALFPNVDF
-41 PIVTIK
+41 PIVTIQ
-47 TVYPGADAK
+47 TAYPGADAK
-56 TVESKVTD
+56 TVESKITD

-78 LDSTSYEGLSHVI
+78 LDSTSYEGLSYVI

-115 LPDNTLAP
+115 LPDNALAP
-123 QVQKISTSGE
+123 LVQKISTAGE
-133 AISVFIVS
+133 AISVFVVS
-141 NTGDMSALMQLVDEK
+141 KSGDMSALMQLVDEK

-163 IQNVGDIKID
+163 IPNVGDVDID

-189 NKYSISAIELQNKI
+189 NKYNISAIELQNI
-203 SNENFKS
+203 IGNENFKA

-224 KFHGDSKDIESLA
+224 KFQGDSKDIESLS

-259 IESYTSYD
+259 VESYSSYN

-285 DIIEETKLLLPD
+285 GIIDKAKQLLPE
-297 LKVIAGDDYQISLIK
+297 LKTIAGDDYQVSLIK
-312 DQSDKII
+312 DQSDKIM

-402 KKMESGMEAFQATYE
+402 KKMESGMEAFEATYE

-475 IGARVLR
+475 IGARVLK

-492 EPMFKALDMRYVK
+492 EPFFQALDNAYVK
-505 ILKPLIKYKYMTVI
+505 ILKPLIRFKYITVL
-519 VTFGL
+519 VTFGF
-524 LILSSKIFTNVGMDF
+524 LILSSQIFTNVGMDF
-539 VPAEDNSEFQITAK
+539 VPDEDNSEFQITAK
-553 AQVGISITEMK
+553 AEVGTSITEMK
-564 NKMVPI
+564 KRMTPI
-570 IDAIKNDK
+570 MDAIKNDN

-601 VKLKPIEQRGLG
+601 VKLKPIEQRGSG
-613 QAQIIENYREHFKST
+613 QADIINHYRKEFK
-628 QSIQS
+628 SIQS
-633 MSVAVEQLPII
+633 MSLAVEKIPPI

-655 IVTGA
+655 VITGD
-660 NLETLSEI
+660 NLDKLSEI
-668 SQQVFE
+668 SQQVSE
-674 MLGEFAGTVDIDSD
+674 MLGTFEGAVDIDSD

-695 ITISIIRHN
+695 ITISMIRHN

-726 TKISDFEQK
+726 SKISDFTQK

-741 TLRFDDDSRAN
+741 TLRFDDESRAN
-752 INNIRK
+752 MDNIKK
-758 LQIQAANGEYV
+758 LQIRAANGEYV
-769 FLDGLINFEKS
+769 FLDGLIHFEQS
-780 SSIASI
+780 NSIATI

-796 ISSNVSNVPLDSI
+796 VSSNISNVPLNAI
-809 VNQVD
+809 VSQVD
-814 DNIVKILPEGYR
+814 ENIGKFLPEGYSYR
-826 YIFSGEVEQMQ
+826 FSGDVEKMQ
-837 KTAISFSAAVGL
+837 ETAVSFSTAVGL

-867 PIIIMITMPLAY
+867 PIIIMVTMPLAF

-917 FANRAIKQGESVDEA
+917 FANRAIKDGESVDDA

-995 KILYPLDSWLRKWY
+995 KILYPVDSWIRKWY
-1009 EVGKV
+1009 EVGKI

>member
-31 PLALYPNVDF
+31 PLALFPNVDF
-41 PIVTIK
+41 PIVTIQ
-47 TVYPGADAK
+47 TIYPGADAK
-56 TVESKVTD
+56 TIESKITD

-78 LDSTSYEGLSHVI
+78 LNSTSYESLSYVI
-91 VRFDLKIDINEAA
+91 VQFDLNRDINEAA

-115 LPDNTLAP
+115 LPNNAEAP
-123 QVQKISTSGE
+123 LVQKISTAGE
-133 AISVFIVS
+133 AISLFVLS
-141 NTGDMSALMQLVDEK
+141 KSGDMSALMQLVDEK

-163 IQNVGDIKID
+163 IENVGDVDID
-173 GYQDREIRILV
+173 GFQEREIRILI

-189 NKYSISAIELQNKI
+189 NKYNISAIELQNKI
-203 SNENFKS
+203 SSENFKS

-224 KFHGDSKDIESLA
+224 KFHGDSQSVASLA

-244 LRLKDVAKVF
+244 LRLKDVATVL

-259 IESYTSYD
+259 VESYSSYN

-285 DIIEETKLLLPD
+285 GIINEAKLLLPQ
-297 LKVIAGDDYQISLIK
+297 LQSMAGDDYQLTLIK

-319 HSVDQVKFDLVF
+319 HSVDQVKFDLIF
-331 GAILAIVIVFLFL
+331 GAILAIFIVFLFL
-344 RNLTATIV
+344 RNFTATLV

-385 AIGIFI
+385 SIGIFI

-441 FMGGLVGKFF
+441 FMSGIVGKFF

-461 IVLSYFVAIMFIPT
+461 IVLSYLVAIMFIPT

-492 EPMFKALDMRYVK
+492 EPYLQALDNAYVK
-505 ILKPLIKYKYMTVI
+505 ILKPLIRFKYITVI
-519 VTFGL
+519 ITFGL

-539 VPAEDNSEFQITAK
+539 VPTEDNSEFQITAK
-553 AQVGISITEMK
+553 AQVGTSIAEMQRR
-564 NKMVPI
+564 MEPI
-570 IDAIKNDK
+570 IQAIESDK
-578 MVDYYALSI
+578 MVDYHALSI
-587 GYTTANESHKALVY
+587 GYTTANEPHKALVY
-601 VKLKPIEQRGLG
+601 VKLKAIEQRGLG
-613 QAQIIENYREHFKST
+613 QAEIIDNYREKFKS
-628 QSIQS
+628 IDS
-633 MSVAVEQLPII
+633 MVLAIEKIPPI
-644 NTGGSNAPVQI
+644 NTGSSNAPVQI
-655 IVTGA
+655 VITGDS
-660 NLETLSEI
+660 LEKLKEI
-668 SQQVFE
+668 SAQVSE
-674 MLGEFAGTVDIDSD
+674 MLGQFQGAVDIDSD

-704 TSRLGIT
+704 TARLGIT
-711 ATQIAALLNS
+711 ATQIAALLNA

-726 TKISDFEQK
+726 SKISNFEQK

-741 TLRFDDDSRAN
+741 TLRFDDQSRAN
-752 INNIRK
+752 MDNIKK
-758 LQIQAANGEYV
+758 LQIRAANGEFV
-769 FLDGLINFEKS
+769 FLDGLINFKHS
-780 SSIASI
+780 SSIASV

-796 ISSNVSNVPLDSI
+796 ISSNLSNVPLDSI
-809 VNQVD
+809 VDQVD
-814 DNIVKILPEGYR
+814 ANIANILPAGYN
-826 YIFSGEVEQMQ
+826 YSFAGDVERMQ
-837 KTAISFSAAVGL
+837 ETAISFSTAVGL

-867 PIIIMITMPLAY
+867 PIIIMVTMPLAF

-917 FANRAIKQGESVDEA
+917 FANRAIKQGESVDDA

-995 KILYPLDSWLRKWY
+995 KILYPLDRWLRKGY
-1009 EVGKV
+1009 EVGKI

>member
-8 RPITILMAVMALI
+8 HPITILMAVMALI
-21 IFGLKSYTTM
+21 IFGIKSYTSM
-31 PLALYPNVDF
+31 PLALFPNVDF
-41 PIVTIK
+41 PIVTIQ

-56 TVESKVTD
+56 TVESKITD

-78 LDSTSYEGLSHVI
+78 LNSTSYEGLSYVTVI
-91 VRFDLKIDINEAA
+91 FDLEMNINEAA

-115 LPDNTLAP
+115 LPDNALAP
-123 QVQKISTSGE
+123 RVQKISTAGQ
-133 AISVFIVS
+133 AISVFVVS
-141 NTGDMSALMQLVDEK
+141 KTGDMSALMQLVDEK

-163 IQNVGDIKID
+163 IPNVGDVDIN

-189 NKYSISAIELQNKI
+189 NKYNLSATELQNI
-203 SNENFKS
+203 IGNENFKS

-224 KFHGDSKDIESLA
+224 KFQGNARDIESLN
-237 NIEIKPG
+237 NIAIKPG

-259 IESYTSYD
+259 IESYSSYN

-285 DIIEETKLLLPD
+285 GIIDETKQLLPE
-297 LKVIAGDDYQISLIK
+297 LKSLSGDNFQISLIK

-331 GAILAIVIVFLFL
+331 GAILAIIIVFIFL
-344 RNLTATIV
+344 RNITATIV
-352 SALAIPTSIIGTFAI
+352 SALAIPISIIGTFAI

-391 DDAIVVIENIS
+391 DDAIVVVENIS

-441 FMGGLVGKFF
+441 FMGGLIGKFF

-475 IGARVLR
+475 IGARILR

-492 EPMFKALDMRYVK
+492 EPMFKTLDNAYVK
-505 ILKPLIKYKYMTVI
+505 ILKPLIRFKYMTVL

-524 LILSSKIFTNVGMDF
+524 LILSSKTFTNVGMDF

-553 AQVGISITEMK
+553 AEVGISITEMK
-564 NKMVPI
+564 NRMKPI
-570 IDAIKNDK
+570 IEAIKNNN

-587 GYTTANESHKALVY
+587 GYTTAKESHKALVY
-601 VKLKPIEQRGLG
+601 IKLKPIEQRGLG
-613 QAQIIENYREHFKST
+613 QADIIVNYREQFK
-628 QSIQS
+628 SIQS
-633 MSVAVEQLPII
+633 MTLAVEKIPLI
-644 NTGGSNAPVQI
+644 NTGSSNAPLQI
-655 IVTGA
+655 VITGDS
-660 NLETLSEI
+660 LEKLSEI
-668 SQQVFE
+668 SQQVSQ
-674 MLGEFAGTVDIDSD
+674 MLGDFEGAVDIDSD

-695 ITISIIRHN
+695 VSISIIRHN
-704 TSRLGIT
+704 TARLGIT
-711 ATQIAALLNS
+711 AMQIAALLNS

-726 TKISDFEQK
+726 SKISNFEQK

-741 TLRFDDDSRAN
+741 TLRFDDESRAN
-752 INNIRK
+752 IDNLKK
-758 LQIQAANGEYV
+758 LQIRADNGEYV
-769 FLDGLINFEKS
+769 FLDGLIRFEQS
-780 SSIASI
+780 SSIATI
-786 NRFDRERKVM
+786 NRFDRERKVL
-796 ISSNVSNVPLDSI
+796 ITSNVSNIPLSSI

-814 DNIVKILPEGYR
+814 ANIAKILPEGYH
-826 YIFSGEVEQMQ
+826 YTFAGDVEQMQ
-837 KTAISFSAAVGL
+837 KTVVSFSTAVGL

-867 PIIIMITMPLAY
+867 PIIIMVTMPLAF

-917 FANRAIKQGESVDEA
+917 FANRAIKQGESVDDA

-950 MVGAMMPLAFGS
+950 MVGAMLPLAFGS
-962 GAGHEMNS
+962 GTGHEMNS

-995 KILYPLDSWLRKWY
+995 KILYPIDSWLRKWY

>member
-8 RPITILMAVMALI
+8 RPITILMAVMALL
-21 IFGLKSYTTM
+21 IFGLKSYTSM
-31 PLALYPNVDF
+31 PLALFPNVDF
-41 PIVTIK
+41 PIITIQ
-47 TVYPGADAK
+47 TTYPGADAK
-56 TVESKVTD
+56 TVESKITD

-78 LDSTSYEGLSHVI
+78 LDSTSYEGLSYVI
-91 VRFDLKIDINEAA
+91 VRFDLKMDINEAA

-115 LPDNTLAP
+115 LPDNALAP
-123 QVQKISTSGE
+123 LVQKISTAGE
-133 AISVFIVS
+133 AISLFVVS
-141 NTGDMSALMQLVDEK
+141 KTGDMSALMQLVDEK

-163 IQNVGDIKID
+163 IPNVGDVDID

-189 NKYSISAIELQNKI
+189 NKYNISAIELQNVI

-224 KFHGDSKDIESLA
+224 KFQGDSKDIQSLS

-244 LRLKDVAKVF
+244 VRLKDVAKVF

-259 IESYTSYD
+259 VESYSSFN

-285 DIIEETKLLLPD
+285 GIIDEAKKLLPELQA
-297 LKVIAGDDYQISLIK
+297 LAGDDYQINLIK
-312 DQSDKII
+312 DQSDKIM

-331 GAILAIVIVFLFL
+331 GAVLAIVIVFMFL

-461 IVLSYFVAIMFIPT
+461 IALSYFVAIMFIPT
-475 IGARVLR
+475 VGARVLK

-492 EPMFKALDMRYVK
+492 EPFFQSLDNAYVS
-505 ILKPLIKYKYMTVI
+505 ILKPLIRFKYITVL
-519 VTFGL
+519 VTFGVL
-524 LILSSKIFTNVGMDF
+524 VLSSKIFTNVGMDF
-539 VPAEDNSEFQITAK
+539 VPSEDNSEFQITAK
-553 AQVGISITEMK
+553 AEVGTSIEEMK
-564 NKMVPI
+564 NRMQPI
-570 IDAIKNDK
+570 IDAIKDDD

-587 GYTTANESHKALVY
+587 GYTTANESHKGLVY

-613 QAQIIENYREHFKST
+613 QADIIDNYRHEFA
-628 QSIQS
+628 SIQS
-633 MSVAVEQLPII
+633 MALAVEKIPPI

-655 IVTGA
+655 VITGDS
-660 NLETLSEI
+660 LEKLSEI
-668 SQQVFE
+668 SQQVSDMLSTFE
-674 MLGEFAGTVDIDSD
+674 GAVDVDSD

-695 ITISIIRHN
+695 ITISMIRHN

-726 TKISDFEQK
+726 SKISDFEQK

-741 TLRFDDDSRAN
+741 TLRFDDESRAN
-752 INNIRK
+752 MDNIKK
-758 LQIQAANGEYV
+758 LQIRAANGEYV
-769 FLDGLINFEKS
+769 FLDGLIRFEQN
-780 SSIASI
+780 SSIATI
-786 NRFDRERKVM
+786 NRYDRERKVM
-796 ISSNVSNVPLDSI
+796 VSSNISNVPLNAI
-809 VNQVD
+809 VTQVD
-814 DNIVKILPEGYR
+814 ANITYILPEGYN
-826 YIFSGEVEQMQ
+826 YTFSGDVEKMQ
-837 KTAISFSAAVGL
+837 ETAVSFSTAVGL
-849 AVILIY
+849 AVVLIY

-867 PIIIMITMPLAY
+867 PIIIMVTMPLAF

-887 LSGNNFSL
+887 LSDNNFSL

-917 FANRAIKQGESVDEA
+917 FANRAIKDGASVDDA
-932 LIHAGEK
+932 LIQAGEK

-995 KILYPLDSWLRKWY
+995 KILYPVDSWIRKWY
-1009 EVGKV
+1009 EVGKI

>member
-8 RPITILMAVMALI
+8 RPITIIMAVMALI

-31 PLALYPNVDF
+31 PLALFPNVDF

-47 TVYPGADAK
+47 TIYPGADAK
-56 TVESKVTD
+56 TIESKITD

-78 LDSTSYEGLSHVI
+78 LNSTSYESLSYVI
-91 VRFDLKIDINEAA
+91 VQFDLARDINEAA

-115 LPDNTLAP
+115 LPNSAEAP
-123 QVQKISTSGE
+123 LVQKISTAGE
-133 AISVFIVS
+133 AISLFVVS
-141 NTGDMSALMQLVDEK
+141 KSGDMSALMQMVDEK

-163 IQNVGDIKID
+163 IKDVGDVDID
-173 GYQDREIRILV
+173 GYQEREIRVLI
-184 DPYLL
+184 DPYKL
-189 NKYSISAIELQNKI
+189 NKYNISATELQSKI
-203 SNENFKS
+203 SSENFKS
-210 SSGKSINDKQELII
+210 SAGKSINNQQELII
-224 KFHGDSKDIESLA
+224 KFHGDSKTIDSLA
-237 NIEIKPG
+237 NIEVKAG
-244 LRLKDVAKVF
+244 LQLKDVATVV

-259 IESYTSYD
+259 IESFSSYN

-285 DIIEETKLLLPD
+285 GIINETKQILPE
-297 LKVIAGDDYQISLIK
+297 LQSMAGDDYQLTLIK

-319 HSVDQVKFDLVF
+319 HSVNQVKFDLIF
-331 GAILAIVIVFLFL
+331 GAILAIVIVLLFL
-344 RNLTATIV
+344 RNFTATIV

-402 KKMESGMEAFQATYE
+402 KKMEAGMDAFKATYE

-441 FMGGLVGKFF
+441 FMSGIVGKFF

-461 IVLSYFVAIMFIPT
+461 IVLSYFIAIMLIPT
-475 IGARVLR
+475 VGARVLR

-492 EPMFKALDMRYVK
+492 EPILKALDNAYVK
-505 ILKPLIKYKYMTVI
+505 ILKPLIRFKYLTVI
-519 VTFGL
+519 ITFGL
-524 LILSSKIFTNVGMDF
+524 LVLSSKIFTNVGMDF
-539 VPAEDNSEFQITAK
+539 VPTEDNSEFQITAK
-553 AQVGISITEMK
+553 AEVGTAIEEMK
-564 NKMVPI
+564 RKMLPI
-570 IDAIKNDK
+570 LEAIESDK
-578 MVDYYALSI
+578 MIEYSALSI
-587 GYTTANESHKALVY
+587 GYSTANESHKALIY
-601 VKLKPIEQRGLG
+601 VKLKAIKDRALG
-613 QAQIIENYREHFKST
+613 QAAIINNYRNEFASLNN
-628 QSIQS
+628 
-633 MSVAVEQLPII
+633 MVLAVEKIPPI
-644 NTGGSNAPVQI
+644 NTGSSNAPVQI
-655 IVTGA
+655 VITGGS
-660 NLETLSEI
+660 LDKLKEI
-668 SQQVFE
+668 SEQVSQ
-674 MLGEFAGTVDIDSD
+674 MLGNFNGAVDIDSD

-695 ITISIIRHN
+695 ITVSLLRHN
-704 TSRLGIT
+704 ASRLGIT
-711 ATQIAALLNS
+711 ATQVATLLNA

-726 TKISDFEQK
+726 SKISDFEQK

-741 TLRFDDDSRAN
+741 TLRFDDQNRAN
-752 INNIRK
+752 IQNIKK
-758 LQIQAANGEYV
+758 LQIRAANGEFV
-769 FLDGLINFEKS
+769 FLDGLIKFEQS
-780 SSIASI
+780 SSIASV

-796 ISSNVSNVPLDSI
+796 VSSNLSEVPLDTI
-809 VNQVD
+809 VQQVD
-814 DNIVKILPEGYR
+814 ANITEILPDGYN
-826 YIFSGEVEQMQ
+826 YTFAGDVERMQ
-837 KTAISFSAAVGL
+837 ETAVSFSTAVGL

-867 PIIIMITMPLAY
+867 PLIIMVTMPLAF

-887 LSGNNFSL
+887 LSGNNFSI

-917 FANRAIKQGESVDEA
+917 FANRAIKQGESVDNA

-962 GAGHEMNS
+962 GVGHELNS

-995 KILYPLDSWLRKWY
+995 KILYPVDRWLRKWY
-1009 EVGKV
+1009 EVGKI